1 MIEQNTDRIF
11 SGLVSRMKHVP
22 TEGQREAL
30 RRISNFIVKSTSGD
44 TYLLK
49 GYAGTG
55 KTTII
60 SALVQG
66 LTGTGTKTFLL
77 APTGRAAKVMSLYA
91 RKTAFTIH
99 RKIYRPRQSENA
111 GVHYSLA
118 PNQHAN
124 TLFIVD
130 EASMIADA
138 TQSGDQFFG
147 GQNLLG
153 DLIDFI
159 KSGQN
164 CRLLL
169 VGDNAQLPPV
179 GQLNSP
185 ALDIKVLVNK
195 YGLRAGHYE
204 LTEVVRQEKH
214 SGILE
219 NATLIRHQIK
229 EDGKEILFHDKLPDF
244 ERVLSQDLGDKLA
257 SDYSSLG
264 PEEVVVICRSNRSAN
279 NYNKQIR
286 YTGMWMEE
294 EINAGDFL
302 MCVKNNYFWLESD
315 SPVGFI
321 ANGDMLKITRVIGFE
336 EKFGLR
342 FANLAVVLIDY
353 PDQPAFEVK
362 VIMDSLYT
370 EAPALK
376 REQSAELFK
385 RVGDS
390 YPDATSRTARF
401 AAISKDP
408 WFQALQIKFAYAV
421 TCHKAQGGQ
430 WKNVFVDQGYLTDEM
445 LDTGYLR
452 WLYTAITRA
461 TEKVYLVNFNDRFF
475 PENQLTPL

>member
-1 MIEQNTDRIF
+1 MIEQDITRVF
-11 SGLVSRMKHVP
+11 SKIVTQLPHIP
-22 TEGQREAL
+22 TSGQHDAI
-30 RRISNFIVKSTSGD
+30 RRIANFIVKSTSGD

-60 SALVQG
+60 SALVNG
-66 LTGTGTKTFLL
+66 LPGTGVKTFLM
-77 APTGRAAKVMSLYA
+77 APTGRAAKVMSLYS

-99 RKIYRPRQSENA
+99 RKIYRPKQTEAA
-111 GVHYSLA
+111 GIHYSLA
-118 PNQHAN
+118 PNTHTN

-130 EASMIADA
+130 EASMIADNSE
-138 TQSGDQFFG
+138 TGDQLFG
-147 GQNLLG
+147 GSNLLS
-153 DLIDFI
+153 DLLNFI

-179 GQLNSP
+179 GQLTSP
-185 ALDIKVLVNK
+185 ALDIKVLTRK
-195 YGLRAGHYE
+195 YGLRAGHFE
-204 LTEVVRQEKH
+204 LTEVVRQEKL

-219 NATLIRHQIK
+219 NATAIRQEISVG
-229 EDGKEILFHDKLPDF
+229 GKNIEFHDQLPDF
-244 ERVLSQDLGDKLA
+244 ERVPGYELGDKLS

-264 PEEVVVICRSNRSAN
+264 PEQVVVICRSNRSAN
-279 NYNKQIR
+279 NYNRQIR
-286 YTGMWMEE
+286 FTGMWMEE
-294 EINAGDFL
+294 ELNAGDYL
-302 MCVKNNYFWLESD
+302 MCVKNNYFWLEPE

-321 ANGDMLKITRVIGFE
+321 ANGDMLKVTRIVGFE

-342 FANLAVVLIDY
+342 FANIAVELTDY

-362 VIMDSLYT
+362 VVMDSLYT
-370 EAPALK
+370 EAPALT
-376 REQSAELFK
+376 REQSMELFK

-408 WFQALQIKFAYAV
+408 FYQALQIKFAYAV

-430 WKNVFVDQGYLTDEM
+430 WKHVFVDQGYLTEEM
-445 LDTGYLR
+445 MDTGYLR

-461 TEKVYLVNFNDRFF
+461 TEKVYLVNFNERFF
-475 PENQLTPL
+475 PQ

>member
-1 MIEQNTDRIF
+1 MIEQDLSLVLNKIVSQFPHAPTSGQHEAIKRI
-11 SGLVSRMKHVP
+11 
-22 TEGQREAL
+22 A
-30 RRISNFIVKSTSGD
+30 NFIVKSTSGD

-60 SALVQG
+60 SALVKG
-66 LTGTGTKTFLL
+66 LRGSGVKTFLL

-91 RKTAFTIH
+91 DKTAFTIH
-99 RKIYRPRQSENA
+99 RKIYRPKQAEGA
-111 GVHYSLA
+111 GVNYSLA
-118 PNQHAN
+118 PNQHSN

-130 EASMIADA
+130 EASMISDA
-138 TQSGDQFFG
+138 SLSGDQLFG
-147 GQNLLG
+147 NLNLLG

-169 VGDNAQLPPV
+169 VGDSAQLPPV

-185 ALDIKVLVNK
+185 ALDIKLLTNK
-195 YGLRAGHYE
+195 YRLRAGHYE
-204 LTEVVRQEKH
+204 LTEVVRQEKY

-219 NATLIRHQIK
+219 NATELRSQISAA
-229 EDGKEILFHDKLPDF
+229 GKNILLNANLPDF
-244 ERVLSQDLGDKLA
+244 EKLNGQDLGDRLA

-279 NYNKQIR
+279 NYNRQIR
-286 YTGMWMEE
+286 FTGMWMEE
-294 EINAGDFL
+294 ELNAGDYL

-321 ANGDMLKITRVIGFE
+321 ANGDMLKVTRIINFE

-342 FANLAVVLIDY
+342 FAQLAVELTDY
-353 PDQPAFEVK
+353 PGQPAFEVK

-370 EAPALK
+370 EAPALTK
-376 REQSAELFK
+376 DQSADLFRK
-385 RVGDS
+385 VGDS
-390 YPDATSRTARF
+390 YPLATSRTARF

-408 WFQALQIKFAYAV
+408 YYQALQIKFAYAV

-430 WKNVFVDQGYLTDEM
+430 WKHVFVDQGYLTEEM

-461 TEKVYLVNFNDRFF
+461 TEKVYLVNFNEKFF
-475 PENQLTPL
+475 GG